1 MLFEVEVTITHF
13 SPIPHL
19 IVFPAPFLTLYNSCT
34 QYVVFPIC
42 LPWRQSQS
50 LDDSSGDFF
59 VAGWGKV
66 TQTGRGREKNADEK
80 LGRTLKSVLQLA
92 KIGKKKMSLS
102 EESPLQ
108 VRRDGGDVLAGL

>member
-1 MLFEVEVTITHF
+1 M
-13 SPIPHL
+13 
-19 IVFPAPFLTLYNSCT
+19 
-34 QYVVFPIC
+34 
-42 LPWRQSQS
+42 
-50 LDDSSGDFF
+50 
-59 VAGWGKV
+59 